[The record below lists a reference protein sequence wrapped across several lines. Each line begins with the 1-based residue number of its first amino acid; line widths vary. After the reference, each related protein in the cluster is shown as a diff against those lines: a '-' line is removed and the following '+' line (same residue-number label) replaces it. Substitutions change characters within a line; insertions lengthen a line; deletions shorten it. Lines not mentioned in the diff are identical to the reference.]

1 MEQKLQIE
9 LTDLSLVYPHSTI
22 LEHFNLQI
30 YAHDFIG
37 IVGPNGSGKTSLLKI
52 ILGLL
57 PPTSGAVHYYQDGLP
72 VSKIRMGYL
81 PQYHLIDKKFPISI
95 YEVVLSGLTREKSLF
110 RRFTPE
116 HHQMVRQTLCEM
128 GLEGMEQREIGV
140 LSGGELQRTLLA
152 RALVSNPEV
161 LVLDE
166 PNTYMDR
173 NFEHKLYEL
182 LEKIREK
189 HTIILV
195 SHNLNEVEHLANRI
209 FSL

>member
-1 MEQKLQIE
+1 MEQNLQIE
-9 LTDLSLVYPHSTI
+9 LKDISLIYNHGAV
-22 LEHFNLQI
+22 LDHFNLTI
-30 YAHDFIG
+30 YTHDFVG

-57 PPTSGAVHYYQDGLP
+57 SPTSGSICYYQNGTP
-72 VSKIRMGYL
+72 VSGIRMGYL
-81 PQYHLIDKKFPISI
+81 PQYNLIDKKFPISV
-95 YEVVLSGLTREKSLF
+95 YEVVLSGLNREKSLF
-110 RRFTPE
+110 RRFTP
-116 HHQMVRQTLCEM
+116 HHHEMAHQTIREM

-152 RALVSNPEV
+152 RAIVSNPEV

-173 NFEHKLYEL
+173 NFENKLYEL
-182 LEKIREK
+182 LGNIREK